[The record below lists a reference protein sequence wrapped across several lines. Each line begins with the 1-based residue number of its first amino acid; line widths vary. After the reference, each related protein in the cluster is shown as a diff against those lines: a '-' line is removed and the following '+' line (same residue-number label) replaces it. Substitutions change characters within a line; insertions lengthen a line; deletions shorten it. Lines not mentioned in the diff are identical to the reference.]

1 MRFSSASWSCSLVR
15 GLLATV
21 EDSQFCRGRR
31 RLEEAAG
38 SSWPPRAMSPLSV
51 SLSGAQVDCVKTTGG
66 VSREATAAG
75 TH

>member
-1 MRFSSASWSCSLVR
+1 MR
-15 GLLATV
+15 GLLAIV

-38 SSWPPRAMSPLSV
+38 SSWLPRGMRPLSV

-66 VSREATAAG
+66 ISREATGAG
-75 TH
+75 AH